1 MWGAFLERYL
11 GRNEQQPRARREAE
25 DAGGGE
31 DIERDRVELAEPADR
46 EAALPPSGE
55 GPL

>member
-1 MWGAFLERYL
+1 MWEAFLERYL
-11 GRNEQQPRARREAE
+11 GRDEQQPRARREAE

-31 DIERDRVELAEPADR
+31 DIERDRVELAEPANR
-46 EAALPPSGE
+46 EATLPPSGE